1 MVLRSEQI
9 AQEAVGD
16 NRAERRGKDV
26 REGRKE
32 VNHMAENTAWRK
44 VSNQKLLDE
53 RRTKDFGAG
62 ISRIQPAILEVALI

>member
-16 NRAERRGKDV
+16 NQAERRGKDV

-32 VNHMAENTAWRK
+32 VNHMAENTACVEGLPSEIIR
-44 VSNQKLLDE
+44 
-53 RRTKDFGAG
+53 
-62 ISRIQPAILEVALI
+62 